1 MHIHGTS
8 SFIAFV
14 DLVYLNKPAKSA
26 FFNYASISAFTV
38 LTTSKKVGNSMQNKL
53 VDITIGTQM
62 AGVVSFQLWDTR
74 NIFGLSFLLVESM
87 HVNFLFTLQL

>member
-1 MHIHGTS
+1 
-8 SFIAFV
+8 
-14 DLVYLNKPAKSA
+14 
-26 FFNYASISAFTV
+26 
-38 LTTSKKVGNSMQNKL
+38 MQNKL